1 MMITRLLNYLPAR
14 LSRMTANFGLVAY
27 LIGTLT
33 SIVMVHPEMF
43 QRFGSLGVAS
53 AILFF
58 TDRLLR
64 VELRRQKSVER
75 ILHEYGLEFDELK
88 HGVPA
93 NEIPGTGIETDFRSE
108 EAKFLQLRDHAERIN
123 SRNIL
128 LLTLATVQWGFGEVF
143 LKWVMI

>member
-1 MMITRLLNYLPAR
+1 MFRLVDILPAR
-14 LSRMTANFGLVAY
+14 LSRITANFGVAAY
-27 LIGTLT
+27 LIGTFS
-33 SIVMVHPEMF
+33 SIAMLNPEMF

-58 TDRLLR
+58 TDRLLQ
-64 VELRRQKSVER
+64 VELRRQASVER
-75 ILHEYGLEFDELK
+75 ILHEYGLEFEELK

-93 NEIPGTGIETDFRSE
+93 RELPGSGIETNFRSE
-108 EAKFLQLRDHAERIN
+108 EAKFLKLRDHAERIN

-143 LKWVMI
+143 LKWVML